1 VFRRNLLSEAPRSL
15 AVLDEVAKR
24 ANWGR
29 TAKGIFQGIA
39 LVECYNSV
47 TAQVVDISVDDTG
60 QLTVHRVVCVID
72 ACYIVNPNIV
82 EAQMQ
87 GAVAYALGA
96 VLFGEI
102 TLQDGT
108 VQQSNFHD
116 YRALR
121 MNEMPQVEAYFVPSG
136 DKYSKDWGGVGEPG
150 TPPLAPAVCNA
161 IFAATGKRIRSLPL
175 ANHQLR
181 SPQ

>member
-1 VFRRNLLSEAPRSL
+1 LSEGPRSL

-29 TAKGIFQGIA
+29 PAKGIFQGIA

-60 QLTVHRVVCVID
+60 QLTVHRVVCAID
-72 ACYIVNPNIV
+72 AGYIVNPSIV

-96 VLFGEI
+96 VLYGEI
-102 TLQDGT
+102 TLQDGK

-121 MNEMPQVEAYFVPSG
+121 MNEMPQVETYFVSSG

-150 TPPLAPAVCNA
+150 TPPLAPAVYNA
-161 IFAATGKRIRSLPL
+161 VFAATRKRIRSLPL